1 MCRKTTGYA
10 ADNSSDP
17 YAYVVLPYVN
27 PYVDACLCVGYSSW
41 TDWYKTLTV
50 DPSSHVYYQW
60 LMVIS
65 VAVVYNL
72 ITVIARAVFWK
83 LHDQYLVYWLVTDYI
98 ADLVYLIDIAVN
110 MRTGITHSMQSGI
123 PQGPGPA
130 GHNTGRETDFN

>member
-1 MCRKTTGYA
+1 M
-10 ADNSSDP
+10 
-17 YAYVVLPYVN
+17 
-27 PYVDACLCVGYSSW
+27 
-41 TDWYKTLTV
+41 
-50 DPSSHVYYQW
+50 YYQW

-110 MRTGITHSMQSGI
+110 MRTGTTHSMQSGI

-130 GHNTGRETDFN
+130 GHNTGRETDFNLMSYNRFHGMSLRMSL